1 MPIKRASTRK
11 VLIPTAQPAVD
22 TEQPQVTDTVAEV
35 IEDAK
40 PVRKRRTRT
49 SAAAANTEPAPAPEA
64 PAEAVEPAAPAVEP
78 PAEEQQSLELST
90 PTPAALANASA
101 LPALDA
107 PAVTASE
114 PELSYKI
121 DFNNKSSWFV
131 SADGGTTKEDTGTG
145 VIAGMPV
152 DLALQISAAK
162 GRPGFDQR
170 LRLAFYQPVLDG
182 SPVLAEINCNAVNTN
197 SQSGDLYVT
206 STARSLTGAL
216 LAISES
222 EDDIE
227 AFCNGARFRLRPG
240 TGRGVFIEVDIAA
253 GDRWVAMASPANTN
267 RVAKDARGFHHQ
279 LALIKSRFRG
289 CGHLLSAAALTGEL
303 EAYDAEQRD
312 HDFVEIAVTPVE

>member
-11 VLIPTAQPAVD
+11 VLIPTAQPVVD
-22 TEQPQVTDTVAEV
+22 TEQPQVTDTAAEV

-49 SAAAANTEPAPAPEA
+49 SAAAANTELAPAPEA
-64 PAEAVEPAAPAVEP
+64 PAEAVEP

-90 PTPAALANASA
+90 PAPAALANASA
-101 LPALDA
+101 LPALNA

-240 TGRGVFIEVDIAA
+240 TGRGVFIEVDIAV

-312 HDFVEIAVTPVE
+312 SDFVEIAVTPVE